1 MQPIEGALGQHGGP
15 VAGDHELEH
24 SGQLPLP
31 LRQPGLDLRQPMA
44 CLVCGRPEEDLDL
57 LALCLQLLLQVDGL
71 EPAAQVL
78 ELERLELVRLHQ
90 DVFTDPD
97 LAEIVQHGRV
107 AQLLT
112 LLRGERGA
120 LPASRRLPGA
130 RQHVAEPD
138 REPRHPA
145 RVTRG
150 GRIPRLD
157 RHHAGAHE
165 PFEQLLDLV
174 VQQSVVDRRRSL
186 TAERGEQLLV
196 LVGEGLPVELVQRLQ
211 DADDLALHRAH
222 RHAEDGPGLV
232 TRLLVDVLVEPRI
245 LVCVGD
251 VDRRIGARHRARDPS
266 VHRDADFL
274 GADALRHLGP
284 QLAALAIDEEQRAAV
299 GLDHPR
305 RGVDDQLQQ
314 PIEIA
319 LGDERFRDV
328 EDASE
333 LLDALLKPVHRASIA
348 SARLAG

>member
-1 MQPIEGALGQHGGP
+1 M
-15 VAGDHELEH
+15 AG
-24 SGQLPLP
+24 
-31 LRQPGLDLRQPMA
+31 
-44 CLVCGRPEEDLDL
+44 LVCGRPEEDLDL

-71 EPAAQVL
+71 ESAAQVL

-90 DVFTDPD
+90 DVFADAD

-174 VQQSVVDRRRSL
+174 VQQGVVDRRRSL
-186 TAERGEQLLV
+186 TAEREEQLLV
-196 LVGEGLPVELVQRLQ
+196 LVGEGLPV
-211 DADDLALHRAH
+211 DLALHRAH
-222 RHAEDGPGLV
+222 RHAENGPRLV

-245 LVCVGD
+245 LVRVGD
-251 VDRRIGARHRARDPS
+251 VDRRIGGRHRARDPA
-266 VHRDADFL
+266 VHRDADLL

-328 EDASE
+328 EDPSE